1 MRFLRSLIIG
11 TLLVVPALAF
21 AKTYVA
27 PHVLERSGVADSG
40 LSGLSSSGTG
50 QSTMPTVQELQ
61 QMIESKTGI
70 TGIKWNQ
77 ATGKSS
83 RHVKLTGTGTMGD
96 NLSVNISC
104 QVSYPPLSIR
114 CTITASL

>member
-1 MRFLRSLIIG
+1 MRFPTRTLMIGALLLIP
-11 TLLVVPALAF
+11 TLTH
-21 AKTYVA
+21 AKTFVV
-27 PHVLERSGVADSG
+27 PHVLERSGISAPS
-40 LSGLSSSGTG
+40 
-50 QSTMPTVQELQ
+50 QSTMPTAQELQ
-61 QMIESKTGI
+61 QTIEKRTGI

-77 ATGKSS
+77 ATGKSG

-104 QVSYPPLSIR
+104 TVSYPPLSIR